1 MPCKVDETGSG
12 ISSVPL
18 VAQVTEDLRRT
29 RSRWRP
35 RSTGTGAFTAHAVHC
50 LSTAFR
56 HEDAAIFARASAAFC
71 RGGAAFRSFPTACQL
86 LFVVKTLPVAR
97 ASTAVHRQDAA
108 FNRASTQ
115 VKHAKQCNTVAVFEH
130 THRAQPWRWGGRGR
144 LRLPAARCATK
155 ETPRRWCSIGVGI
168 SSLPVFRRPRP
179 AGMGRQ
185 VRRAGGSVG
194 ARCATKEMPWV
205 ETRGKCS
212 VLGSASVS

>member
-71 RGGAAFRSFPTACQL
+71 RGGAAFARFPLPVNCFSSSRRCLLLVLPLPFTA
-86 LFVVKTLPVAR
+86 KTLHSIVPPR
-97 ASTAVHRQDAA
+97 RS
-108 FNRASTQ
+108 STQ
-115 VKHAKQCNTVAVFEH
+115 NSATQSPSSSTRTAHSHGGGAAAAASGFPQQGARPKRRHVGGVRSGWASLHCRCSGALVRPEWDGRFGVRAAASEQGAQPKRCHGWRHEANAVF
-130 THRAQPWRWGGRGR
+130 
-144 LRLPAARCATK
+144 
-155 ETPRRWCSIGVGI
+155 
-168 SSLPVFRRPRP
+168 
-179 AGMGRQ
+179 
-185 VRRAGGSVG
+185 
-194 ARCATKEMPWV
+194 
-205 ETRGKCS
+205 
-212 VLGSASVS
+212 